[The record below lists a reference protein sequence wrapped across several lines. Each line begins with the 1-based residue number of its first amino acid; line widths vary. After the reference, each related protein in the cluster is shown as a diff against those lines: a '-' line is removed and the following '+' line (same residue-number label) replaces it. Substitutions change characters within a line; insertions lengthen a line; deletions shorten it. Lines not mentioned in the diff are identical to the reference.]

1 MSTKDFL
8 SEHNVQMLWELII
21 DEYTI
26 LNKRYNDDTFFKGHP
41 QFYEREKTIIKP
53 QEIFL
58 KTLPEFY
65 EREKSK
71 NQTTLI
77 GLNKQFISLV
87 LNLLRQASQPQVD
100 RTIPPPAKKIL
111 ITQEELQND
120 RASHFEQELNK
131 KLQEFTS
138 AMAVPVPTTPVFTDN
153 TKDTPLTEMNMIIQR
168 TIAERNLDIDKFYK
182 SANKADAENWL
193 KSAPTS
199 IKEEKAVQK
208 ANVMKTIKIE
218 KNDLN
223 ISLLTE
229 ELNDASS
236 SASKQISWGD
246 NTTIEL
252 SEQNESLPP
261 TDSIFSK
268 LKKTYTPPTPQ
279 PTYTPQ
285 PTMDIQTLYD
295 YVNKRFDQ
303 LEELI
308 RQERRQGN

>member
-1 MSTKDFL
+1 MSTKNFL
-8 SEHNVQMLWELII
+8 SDANVQMLWEVLI
-21 DEYTI
+21 DEESMMKD
-26 LNKRYNDDTFFKGHP
+26 KRTQETFV
-41 QFYEREKTIIKP
+41 
-53 QEIFL
+53 

-71 NQTTLI
+71 PQTTLI
-77 GLNKQFISLV
+77 GLNKQFISLM
-87 LNLLRQASQPQVD
+87 LNLLRQGALP
-100 RTIPPPAKKIL
+100 RTIPNPNPAKKIL

-131 KLQEFTS
+131 KQQEFTS

-168 TIAERNLDIDKFYK
+168 TIAERNLELDKFYK
-182 SANKADAENWL
+182 SANKGDAENWL

-199 IKEEKAVQK
+199 IKEEKAIEK
-208 ANVMKTIKIE
+208 ASVMKTIKIE

-223 ISLLTE
+223 ISIPTE
-229 ELNDASS
+229 VFNEPSS
-236 SASKQISWGD
+236 SSSSFSSKQISWGD

-252 SEQNESLPP
+252 SEPQTN
-261 TDSIFSK
+261 DSIFLK

-285 PTMDIQTLYD
+285 PTATQAQTMDIQTLYD

-303 LEELI
+303 LEDLI
-308 RQERRQGN
+308 RQGK

>member
-1 MSTKDFL
+1 MSTKNFL
-8 SEHNVQMLWELII
+8 SPANAQMLWEVLI
-21 DEYTI
+21 DEESI
-26 LNKRYNDDTFFKGHP
+26 MKDKRTQETFV
-41 QFYEREKTIIKP
+41 
-53 QEIFL
+53 

-71 NQTTLI
+71 PQTTLI
-77 GLNKQFISLV
+77 GLNKQFISLM
-87 LNLLRQASQPQVD
+87 LNLLRQVAPPAQVA
-100 RTIPPPAKKIL
+100 RTIPPAKKLL

-120 RASHFEQELNK
+120 RTANFEQELNRK
-131 KLQEFTS
+131 QQEFTS

-168 TIAERNLDIDKFYK
+168 TIAERNLELDKFYK

-199 IKEEKAVQK
+199 IKEEKAVEK

-236 SASKQISWGD
+236 ASSKQISWGN

-252 SEQNESLPP
+252 SEQNAASPP

>member
-1 MSTKDFL
+1 MSIKDFL
-8 SEHNVQMLWELII
+8 LGHNVQMLWEVLI
-21 DEYTI
+21 DEDTI
-26 LNKRYNDDTFFKGHP
+26 LKDRRT
-41 QFYEREKTIIKP
+41 
-53 QEIFL
+53 QEIFV

-65 EREKSK
+65 EREKTNK
-71 NQTTLI
+71 QTTLI
-77 GLNKQFISLV
+77 GLNKQFISLM
-87 LNLLRQASQPQVD
+87 LNLLKQDPPPQVS
-100 RTIPPPAKKIL
+100 RTIPTKKIL

-120 RASHFEQELNK
+120 RTSHFEQEFNK
-131 KLQEFTS
+131 KQQEFTS

-168 TIAERNLDIDKFYK
+168 TIAERNLELDKFYK

-218 KNDLN
+218 KTDLN
-223 ISLLTE
+223 ISIPTE
-229 ELNDASS
+229 VLNDAG
-236 SASKQISWGD
+236 SKQISWGD

-252 SEQNESLPP
+252 SEPNQTQTN
-261 TDSIFSK
+261 DSIFSK
-268 LKKTYTPPTPQ
+268 LKKTYTPAPEPT
-279 PTYTPQ
+279 TT

-308 RQERRQGN
+308 RQER

>member
-1 MSTKDFL
+1 MSNKNFL
-8 SEHNVQMLWELII
+8 SPANAQMLWEVLI
-21 DEYTI
+21 DEESI
-26 LNKRYNDDTFFKGHP
+26 MKDKRTQETFVKM
-41 QFYEREKTIIKP
+41 
-53 QEIFL
+53 
-58 KTLPEFY
+58 LPEFY
-65 EREKSK
+65 EREKS
-71 NQTTLI
+71 NPQTTLI
-77 GLNKQFISLV
+77 GLNKQFISLM
-87 LNLLRQASQPQVD
+87 LNLLRQAPPQVA
-100 RTIPPPAKKIL
+100 RTTIPPAKKIL

-131 KLQEFTS
+131 KQQEFTS

-168 TIAERNLDIDKFYK
+168 TIAERNLDLDKFYK
-182 SANKADAENWL
+182 SANKADAGNWL

-236 SASKQISWGD
+236 ASSKQISWGN

-279 PTYTPQ
+279 PTHTPQ
-285 PTMDIQTLYD
+285 PTQTMDIQTLYD

-303 LEELI
+303 LEDLI
-308 RQERRQGN
+308 RQQGN

>member
-1 MSTKDFL
+1 MSTKNFL
-8 SEHNVQMLWELII
+8 SDANVQMLWEVLI
-21 DEYTI
+21 DEESI
-26 LNKRYNDDTFFKGHP
+26 MKDKRTQETFV
-41 QFYEREKTIIKP
+41 
-53 QEIFL
+53 

-71 NQTTLI
+71 PQTTLI
-77 GLNKQFISLV
+77 GLNKQFISIMM
-87 LNLLRQASQPQVD
+87 NLLRQATPPP
-100 RTIPPPAKKIL
+100 RTIPNPNPAKKIL

-131 KLQEFTS
+131 KQQEFTS

-168 TIAERNLDIDKFYK
+168 TIAERNLELDKFYK
-182 SANKADAENWL
+182 SANKGDAENWL

-199 IKEEKAVQK
+199 IKEEKAIEK
-208 ANVMKTIKIE
+208 ASVMKTIKIE

-223 ISLLTE
+223 ISIPTE
-229 ELNDASS
+229 VLNEPSSASTSS
-236 SASKQISWGD
+236 SSKQISWGD

-252 SEQNESLPP
+252 SEPQTN
-261 TDSIFSK
+261 DSIFLK

-285 PTMDIQTLYD
+285 PTMDIQFLYD

-303 LEELI
+303 LEDLI
-308 RQERRQGN
+308 RQQGN

>member
-1 MSTKDFL
+1 MSTKNFL
-8 SEHNVQMLWELII
+8 SDANVQMLWEVLI
-21 DEYTI
+21 DEESMMKD
-26 LNKRYNDDTFFKGHP
+26 KRTQETFV
-41 QFYEREKTIIKP
+41 
-53 QEIFL
+53 

-71 NQTTLI
+71 PQTTLI
-77 GLNKQFISLV
+77 GLNKQFISLM
-87 LNLLRQASQPQVD
+87 LNLLRQGALP
-100 RTIPPPAKKIL
+100 RTIPNPNPAKKIL

-131 KLQEFTS
+131 KQQEFTS

-168 TIAERNLDIDKFYK
+168 TIAERNLELDKFYK
-182 SANKADAENWL
+182 SANKGDAENWL

-199 IKEEKAVQK
+199 IKEEKAIEK
-208 ANVMKTIKIE
+208 ASVMKTIKIE

-223 ISLLTE
+223 ISIPTE
-229 ELNDASS
+229 VLNEPSS
-236 SASKQISWGD
+236 SSSSFSSKQISWGD

-252 SEQNESLPP
+252 SEPQTN
-261 TDSIFSK
+261 DSIFLK

-285 PTMDIQTLYD
+285 PTATQAQTMDIQTLYD

-303 LEELI
+303 LEDLI
-308 RQERRQGN
+308 RQGK

>member
-1 MSTKDFL
+1 MSNKNFL
-8 SEHNVQMLWELII
+8 SDTNVQMLWEVLI
-21 DEYTI
+21 DEESI
-26 LNKRYNDDTFFKGHP
+26 MKDKRTQETFV
-41 QFYEREKTIIKP
+41 
-53 QEIFL
+53 

-71 NQTTLI
+71 PQTTLI
-77 GLNKQFISLV
+77 GLNKQFISLM
-87 LNLLRQASQPQVD
+87 LNLLRQAPPQVA
-100 RTIPPPAKKIL
+100 RTIPIPTKKIL

-131 KLQEFTS
+131 KQQEFTS

-168 TIAERNLDIDKFYK
+168 TIAERNLELDKFYK
-182 SANKADAENWL
+182 SANKGDAENWL

-199 IKEEKAVQK
+199 IKEEKAVEK
-208 ANVMKTIKIE
+208 ASVMKTIKIE

-223 ISLLTE
+223 ISIPTE
-229 ELNDASS
+229 VLNDTASS
-236 SASKQISWGD
+236 ASSKQISWGD
-246 NTTIEL
+246 NTTIE
-252 SEQNESLPP
+252 QNQ
-261 TDSIFSK
+261 TQTNDSIFSK
-268 LKKTYTPPTPQ
+268 LKKTYTPPTQPPQ

-285 PTMDIQTLYD
+285 PTQTMDIQTLYD

-308 RQERRQGN
+308 RQTN

>member
-1 MSTKDFL
+1 MSIKDFL
-8 SEHNVQMLWELII
+8 LGPNVQMLWEVLI
-21 DEYTI
+21 DEEYI
-26 LNKRYNDDTFFKGHP
+26 MKDKRTQETFVN
-41 QFYEREKTIIKP
+41 
-53 QEIFL
+53 
-58 KTLPEFY
+58 TLPEFY

-71 NQTTLI
+71 KQATLI
-77 GLNKQFISLV
+77 GLNKQFISLM
-87 LNLLRQASQPQVD
+87 LNLLRQDPLQQVA
-100 RTIPPPAKKIL
+100 RTTPTKKIS

-131 KLQEFTS
+131 KQQEFTS

-153 TKDTPLTEMNMIIQR
+153 TKDVPLTEMNMIIQR
-168 TIAERNLDIDKFYK
+168 TIAERNFELDQFYK
-182 SANKADAENWL
+182 SANKGDAENWL

-199 IKEEKAVQK
+199 IKEEKVVQK

-236 SASKQISWGD
+236 ASSKQISWGN

-252 SEQNESLPP
+252 SEQNESLPT

-268 LKKTYTPPTPQ
+268 LKKTYPSPTPQ
-279 PTYTPQ
+279 PAYTPQ
-285 PTMDIQTLYD
+285 PTQPMDIQTLYD

-308 RQERRQGN
+308 RQGK

>member
-1 MSTKDFL
+1 MSNKNFL
-8 SEHNVQMLWELII
+8 SDANVQMLWEVLI
-21 DEYTI
+21 DEESI
-26 LNKRYNDDTFFKGHP
+26 MKDKRTQDTFV
-41 QFYEREKTIIKP
+41 
-53 QEIFL
+53 

-71 NQTTLI
+71 PQTTLI
-77 GLNKQFISLV
+77 GLNKQFISLM
-87 LNLLRQASQPQVD
+87 LNLLKQAPSQQVA
-100 RTIPPPAKKIL
+100 RTIPPTKKVL

-131 KLQEFTS
+131 KQQEFTS

-168 TIAERNLDIDKFYK
+168 TIAERNLELDKFYK

-199 IKEEKAVQK
+199 IKEEKAVEK

-223 ISLLTE
+223 ISIPTE
-229 ELNDASS
+229 VLNEP
-236 SASKQISWGD
+236 SAGSKQISWGD

-252 SEQNESLPP
+252 SQPKEIQAN
-261 TDSIFSK
+261 DSIFSK
-268 LKKTYTPPTPQ
+268 LKLTNTPAPQ
-279 PTYTPQ
+279 QTKSTQ
-285 PTMDIQTLYD
+285 GMDIQTLYD
-295 YVNKRFDQ
+295 YMTRRFDQ

-308 RQERRQGN
+308 RNTNNI

>member
-1 MSTKDFL
+1 MKD
-8 SEHNVQMLWELII
+8 
-21 DEYTI
+21 
-26 LNKRYNDDTFFKGHP
+26 KRTQETFV
-41 QFYEREKTIIKP
+41 
-53 QEIFL
+53 

-71 NQTTLI
+71 PQTTLI
-77 GLNKQFISLV
+77 GLNKQFISLM
-87 LNLLRQASQPQVD
+87 LNLLRQAPPPQVA

-131 KLQEFTS
+131 KQQEFTS

-153 TKDTPLTEMNMIIQR
+153 TKDVPLTEMNMIIQR
-168 TIAERNLDIDKFYK
+168 TIAERNLELDKFYK

-199 IKEEKAVQK
+199 IKEEKAVEK

-223 ISLLTE
+223 IPIPTE
-229 ELNDASS
+229 VLNDTG
-236 SASKQISWGD
+236 SKQISWGD

-252 SEQNESLPP
+252 SDPNQLPQ
-261 TDSIFSK
+261 TNDSIFSK

-303 LEELI
+303 LEDLI
-308 RQERRQGN
+308 RKGN